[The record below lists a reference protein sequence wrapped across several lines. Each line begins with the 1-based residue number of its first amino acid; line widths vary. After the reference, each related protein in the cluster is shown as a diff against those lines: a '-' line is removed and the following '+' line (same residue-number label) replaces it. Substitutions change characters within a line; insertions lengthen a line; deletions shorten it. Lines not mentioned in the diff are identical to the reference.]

1 MDPLEGPSTIVQDS
15 MASPT
20 LEVETVSVDDPEAFA
35 AKHLTELG
43 YPVEDFKKHS
53 WKIPNYRKLPKRTT
67 SETFTAGGHEWNILL
82 FPQGNSNGQANDMVS
97 IYLNYGDPKKQ
108 PEGWHVCAQFALAI
122 SNPHDGTCYIQS
134 QAQHRFTN
142 EEQDWGFTRFVE
154 LRKLFG
160 PADSRVKPIIEN
172 DETVITAYVRVLK
185 DETGVLWHNFI
196 NYDSKKETGYVG
208 LKNQGATCYM
218 NSLLQSLFLT
228 NYFRKAVYQI
238 PTENDGVDSVPLALQ
253 RVFYQL
259 QTSDQPVGTTELT
272 RSFGWKS
279 LDAFLQHD
287 VQEFSRVLQDK
298 LESKMKGTPADGAIQ
313 HLFAGKYKTYLKC
326 INVDYESSREE
337 SFLDIQLDI
346 KDLQGRPFK
355 NLQESFEAYVTPEM
369 MDGDN
374 KYHAGDDFGLQ
385 DAKKGTIFMEFPP
398 VLHLHLKRFEYDF
411 QRDLQVKIN
420 DRHEFPLQLDLAPYL
435 DDSADK
441 TNNWRYRLHGV
452 LVHSGDVHGGHYFV
466 LIKPHPES
474 KWYKFDDDRVTPVT
488 DKEVLEDNFGGEQFI
503 NGTPVVNGGG
513 KNGGKGTGVKRFTNA
528 YMLVYV
534 RESAAADILAPISQA
549 DTPTHLKSRLEKEQR
564 EQDKKKREKEEMH
577 LYLTVKIITD
587 ETFRAHEGFDLAL
600 FDDRTMPPS
609 ELPTFR
615 VAKQQPF
622 LDFKSKLAQDLGYQP
637 HQIRLWVLVNRQ
649 NKTVRPD
656 TVVSESD
663 PTLTMEVVRDKMA
676 SKAHDLKLYLEVLD
690 PTPDGLTPSDPKD
703 SPLMIFVKYFDVT
716 GQTLAGVGHF
726 YVYRNQKVG
735 DVIPAINRRMNFPEN
750 TPLKLYEEIK
760 PGMID
765 PMKPKA
771 TFLQSE
777 IQDGDIICFQIELS
791 DKEHLDLE
799 KQQHYVNPPQFY
811 DFFTNR
817 VLVQFKPRYDDMT
830 SSAEF
835 DLLLSKKM
843 TYDVMASR
851 VGEKL
856 NHDPMKLRFTN
867 SHQGNPKTVIRRAS
881 AQGTVADMIQSSYTN
896 APSNVLFYELLE
908 MSIAE
913 IETKRN
919 VKVTWTGAHNRDEG
933 QHSFLMPKTSSMH
946 DVADKLST
954 LVKFSE
960 NSTGKIKLFTIHEG
974 RIQKIFAGG
983 EILRDVNDVEDIY
996 AEEVQIEEIVG
1007 NEDNGNGLTDSG
1019 GAGNGGGKL
1028 IDVYHFQK
1036 EQTRHHGIPFKFLIK
1051 PGEIFTDTKERLRI
1065 RLGINEKEINKMKF
1079 SIAQFNTYTKPSYI
1093 LDSDV
1098 IFDHKWSKGDL
1109 LGIDHLDRS
1118 RKAVGL
1124 EKAVYI
1130 K

>member
-1 MDPLEGPSTIVQDS
+1 METLEGPSTIVTDS
-15 MASPT
+15 NHSPPS
-20 LEVETVSVDDPEAFA
+20 LELETVSVDDPEAFA

-53 WKIPNYRKLPKRTT
+53 WKIPNYRKLPKRIT

-82 FPQGNSNGQANDMVS
+82 FPQGNSNGQANEMVS

-154 LRKLFG
+154 LRKLSS

-185 DETGVLWHNFI
+185 DETGVLWHNFV

-238 PTENDGVDSVPLALQ
+238 PTENDGVESVPLALQ

-298 LESKMKGTPADGAIQ
+298 LENKMKGTPADGSIQ
-313 HLFAGKYKTYLKC
+313 KLFAGKYKTYLKC

-337 SFLDIQLDI
+337 TFLDIQLDI

-420 DRHEFPLQLDLAPYL
+420 DRHEFPFALDLAPYL

-441 TNNWRYRLHGV
+441 TQNWTYRLHGV

-466 LIKPHPES
+466 LIKPHPDS

-488 DKEVLEDNFGGEQFI
+488 DKEVSEDNFGGEQ
-503 NGTPVVNGGG
+503 VVNGKPTNP
-513 KNGGKGTGVKRFTNA
+513 KNNNGQGGVKRFTNA

-534 RESAAADILAPISQA
+534 RESAASEILAPITLA

-587 ETFRAHEGFDLAL
+587 ETFKVHEGFDLAL

-615 VAKQQPF
+615 VAKQQAF
-622 LDFKSKLAQDLGYQP
+622 VEFKSKLAQDLGYQP
-637 HQIRLWVLVNRQ
+637 NQIRLWVLVNRQ

-656 TVVSESD
+656 TVVSETD

-690 PTPDGLTPSDPKD
+690 SDLISLTNENKNET
-703 SPLMIFVKYFDVT
+703 PLMIFIKYFDVT
-716 GQTLAGVGHF
+716 GQTLTGIGKF

-735 DVIPAINRRMNFPEN
+735 EIIPLINRRMNFPEN

-791 DKEHLDLE
+791 DKEHLDME
-799 KQQHYVNPPQFY
+799 KTQHCVNPPQFY

-817 VLVQFKPRYDDMT
+817 VLVQFKPRYEDMKT
-830 SSAEF
+830 TTEF

-843 TYDVMASR
+843 TYDLMAIR

-856 NHDPMKLRFTN
+856 GHEPLKLRFTN
-867 SHQGNPKTVIRRAS
+867 SHQGNPKSIIRRAS

-896 APSNVLFYELLE
+896 APSNVLFYELLDI
-908 MSIAE
+908 SIVE

-946 DVADKLST
+946 DVADKLTSM
-954 LVKFSE
+954 VKFSE

-974 RIQKIFAGG
+974 RYQKAFAGG
-983 EILRDVNDVEDIY
+983 EILRDVTDVEDIY
-996 AEEVQIEEIVG
+996 AEEVQPEELS
-1007 NEDNGNGLTDSG
+1007 NEERE
-1019 GAGNGGGKL
+1019 GKL

-1036 EQTRHHGIPFKFLIK
+1036 EQTRHHGIPFRFLIK
-1051 PGEIFTDTKERLRI
+1051 PNEVFTDTKERLRI
-1065 RLGINEKEINKMKF
+1065 RLGVSDKEISKMKF
-1079 SIAQFNTYTKPSYI
+1079 SIAQFSTYTKPSYI
-1093 LDSDV
+1093 LETDV
-1098 IFDHKWSKGDL
+1098 IYDHKWLKGDL
-1109 LGIDHLDRS
+1109 LGIDHLDKS
-1118 RKAVGL
+1118 RKTGGL

>member
-1 MDPLEGPSTIVQDS
+1 MDPLEGPSNILPES
-15 MASPT
+15 LASPPM
-20 LEVETVSVDDPEAFA
+20 EPETISVDDSEAFA
-35 AKHLTELG
+35 AKHLTNLG
-43 YPVEDFKKHS
+43 IPVEDFKRHS
-53 WKIPNYRKLPKRTT
+53 WRIPNYRKLAKRVT
-67 SETFTAGGHEWNILL
+67 SDTFTAGGHEWNILL

-142 EEQDWGFTRFVE
+142 DEQDWGFTRFVE
-154 LRKLFG
+154 LRKLFS

-172 DETVITAYVRVLK
+172 DETVITAFVRVLK
-185 DETGVLWHNFI
+185 DETGVLWHNFV

-238 PTENDGVDSVPLALQ
+238 PTENDGPDSVPLALQ

-259 QTSDQPVGTTELT
+259 QTSDQSVGTTELT
-272 RSFGWKS
+272 KSFGWKS

-313 HLFAGKYKTYLKC
+313 YLFAGKYKTYLKC
-326 INVDYESSREE
+326 IEVDYESSREE
-337 SFLDIQLDI
+337 TFLDVQLDI

-355 NLQESFEAYVTPEM
+355 NLQESFEAYITPEM

-374 KYHAGDDFGLQ
+374 KYHAGDEYGLQ

-411 QRDLQVKIN
+411 QRDMQVKIN
-420 DRHEFPLQLDLAPYL
+420 DRHEFPFEIDLAPYL

-441 TNNWRYRLHGV
+441 SANWKYRLHGV

-466 LIKPHPES
+466 LIKPHPDS

-488 DKEVLEDNFGGEQFI
+488 DREVLEDNFGGEMLI
-503 NGTPVVNGGG
+503 NGAAVNGGG
-513 KNGGKGTGVKRFTNA
+513 KGLGGKGVIKRFTNA

-534 RESAAADILAPISQA
+534 RESAASAILAPVTQV

-577 LYLTVKIITD
+577 LYLTTKIITD
-587 ETFRAHEGFDLAL
+587 ETFQAHEGFDLAL

-609 ELPTFR
+609 DLPTFR
-615 VAKQQPF
+615 IPKQQPF
-622 LDFKSKLAQDLGYQP
+622 LDFKAKVAQDLGYEP
-637 HQIRLWVLVNRQ
+637 NQIRLWVLVNRQ

-656 TVVSESD
+656 TVIPEHD

-676 SKAHDLKLYLEVLD
+676 SKAQDLKLYLEVVD
-690 PTPDGLTPSDPKD
+690 PNQELPPPDSKNG
-703 SPLMIFVKYFDVT
+703 PLMVFVKYFDAS

-726 YVYRNQKVG
+726 YVDRNQMVS
-735 DVIPAINRRMNFPEN
+735 DIIPAINARMNFPEN

-791 DKEHLDLE
+791 EKELADLE
-799 KQQHYVNPPQFY
+799 KQRLYLDPVAFY

-817 VLVQFKPRYDDMT
+817 LLVQFKPRYDDMSIT
-830 SSAEF
+830 IEF
-835 DLLLSKKM
+835 DLLLSKKL
-843 TYDVMASR
+843 TYDLMAAR

-856 NHDPMKLRFTN
+856 QYDPMKLRFTN
-867 SHQGNPKTVIRRAS
+867 SHQGNPKSVIRRAA
-881 AQGTVADMIQSSYTN
+881 AQGCVADMIQSSYSN
-896 APSNVLFYELLE
+896 APSNLLFYELLE
-908 MSIAE
+908 MSIVE

-919 VKVTWTGAHNRDEG
+919 VRVTWTGAHNRDEG

-954 LVKFSE
+954 MIKFSE
-960 NSTGKIKLFTIHEG
+960 NSTNKIKLFTIHEG
-974 RIQKIFAGG
+974 RVQKPFAGG
-983 EILRDVNDVEDIY
+983 EILRDVTDLEDLY
-996 AEEVQIEEIVG
+996 AEEVQQDELIHCDEKE
-1007 NEDNGNGLTDSG
+1007 
-1019 GAGNGGGKL
+1019 GKI

-1036 EQTRHHGIPFKFLIK
+1036 ELTRHHGIPFKFLIK
-1051 PGEIFTDTKERLRI
+1051 PGEAFTETKERLRQ
-1065 RLGINEKEINKMKF
+1065 RLGLTEKEIIKMKF

-1093 LDSDV
+1093 LDTDT

-1109 LGIDHLDRS
+1109 LGIDHLDKS
-1118 RKAVGL
+1118 RKNVGL